1 MLHKKYFE
9 QNTYSEEGLF
19 DVFKKKFTEEE
30 ENILKKAGDEVR
42 ELFQKNYKRFFPI
55 GKKLSSMITALIKKI
70 DHIEKQQVA
79 ENEDYDVNPA
89 ELVEDDIYD
98 LMKEWKTLNPIAD
111 DILKPFYKIE
121 NRFKRIKLKK
131 LSKFFSID
139 SDNNPDYQKAI
150 KIIKILNS
158 GYTKESE
165 TLFGNAA
172 YRIFDYVWDPSDW
185 FADDDDQPINKLV
198 EVMHLY

>member
-9 QNTYSEEGLF
+9 QNTYSEENLF
-19 DVFKKKFTEEE
+19 DIFKKKFTEEE

-89 ELVEDDIYD
+89 ELIEDDIYD
-98 LMKEWKTLNPIAD
+98 LMKEWKALNPIAD

-139 SDNNPDYQKAI
+139 SDNNLDYQKAI

-158 GYTKESE
+158 AYTKESE
-165 TLFGNAA
+165 ALFGNAA
-172 YRIFDYVWDPSDW
+172 YRIFDYARDPSDW